1 MNSCLFHLF
10 LACLL
15 LFFSF
20 SDDYL
25 YVRRIFVYNMIAVI
39 ADSLLFFISL
49 SCGMISLTTV
59 HS

>member
-39 ADSLLFFISL
+39 ADSLLFHFR
-49 SCGMISLTTV
+49 V
-59 HS
+59 V